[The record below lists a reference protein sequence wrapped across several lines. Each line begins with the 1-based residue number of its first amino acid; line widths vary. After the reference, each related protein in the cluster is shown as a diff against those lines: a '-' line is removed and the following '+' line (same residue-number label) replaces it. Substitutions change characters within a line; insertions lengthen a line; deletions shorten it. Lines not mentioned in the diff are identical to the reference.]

1 MKLKNILLL
10 LILAGATVY
19 GGIKGYIHHQA
30 GARLDELV
38 RIAAPFVRIEYDGIS
53 SRLEGVLA
61 VDGVRLS
68 PTDGYDLVTLRRVEI
83 EGDGLGFLFDL
94 GEGFARQPPTRL
106 KARLLGMEVPLAG
119 TLRPSLGMAGED
131 AGCTLA
137 GVLRHADLKALG
149 HTLIDLDADAEYLL
163 DTMAGELSLRLGY
176 RMHGLQSLS
185 AEILVGGVGE
195 LTALA
200 TSEVPEVRRVDI
212 RYTLE
217 PEYIKALIGHCAGQG
232 GVAPQH
238 FVNGLFQQESGHYLR
253 TLGIVPGP
261 GLMEAL
267 KELVTQGGE
276 VRLRAEPAPGLKPQA
291 LQGYRPEDAVRMLG
305 LSVSVNERPV
315 TDLSYSHQ
323 GGGRGAA
330 ARAEAGAAPEEAAR
344 RPQRQYYAPVGLD
357 QLERYPGR

>member
-1 MKLKNILLL
+1 
-10 LILAGATVY
+10 
-19 GGIKGYIHHQA
+19 
-30 GARLDELV
+30 
-38 RIAAPFVRIEYDGIS
+38 
-53 SRLEGVLA
+53 
-61 VDGVRLS
+61 
-68 PTDGYDLVTLRRVEI
+68 
-83 EGDGLGFLFDL
+83 
-94 GEGFARQPPTRL
+94 
-106 KARLLGMEVPLAG
+106 
-119 TLRPSLGMAGED
+119 
-131 AGCTLA
+131 
-137 GVLRHADLKALG
+137 
-149 HTLIDLDADAEYLL
+149 
-163 DTMAGELSLRLGY
+163 MAGELSLCLGY

-185 AEILVGGVGE
+185 AEILVGGVGK

-200 TSEVPEVRRVDI
+200 TGEVPEVRRVDI

-232 GVAPQH
+232 GVTPQH

-323 GGGRGAA
+323 GGGRDAA
-330 ARAEAGAAPEEAAR
+330 ARAEAGSAPEEAAR
-344 RPQRQYYAPVGLD
+344 RPQRQYYAPVWLD
-357 QLERYPGR
+357 QLERYLGRPVKVFTKDSETPKEGILDAVQGDRLSVLQRLYGGSMTAIVRKELVTRVEVLQSR